1 MSRANARYRRS
12 IIIGVVALGS
22 LIWVATDQF
31 GIPRENIA
39 WMLIYTLAAVFS
51 VIAIAAVAVGLWLG
65 LRKVTKRG
73 SD

>member
-12 IIIGVVALGS
+12 IIIGVLSLAS

-31 GIPRENIA
+31 GIPRENIG
-39 WMLIYTLAAVFS
+39 WMLVYTLAAVGC
-51 VIAIAAVAVGLWLG
+51 VMATAAVAVGLWLG
-65 LRKVTKRG
+65 LRRLTKRG